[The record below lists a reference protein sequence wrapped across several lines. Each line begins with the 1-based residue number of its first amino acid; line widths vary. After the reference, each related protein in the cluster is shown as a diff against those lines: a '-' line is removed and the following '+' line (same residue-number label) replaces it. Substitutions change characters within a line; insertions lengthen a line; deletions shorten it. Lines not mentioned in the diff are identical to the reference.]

1 MFSRKNKNL
10 PNKEYPASASEPRTR
25 SKSHLSAMSG
35 VYAGPDAMSNRVP
48 MDTVYAG
55 PDEMSARTPM
65 APVYAGPDEMNGRVP
80 SGAFTDPR
88 FNIAPPLPK
97 NLNQPIAMMVYAG
110 PEQMSN
116 FRAINMTNPNAP
128 FAAQSQESYV
138 DDNTPATVC
147 KVCGARIPLT
157 CKFCYGCGS
166 INENRPTQA

>member
-48 MDTVYAG
+48 MDT
-55 PDEMSARTPM
+55 
-65 APVYAGPDEMNGRVP
+65 VYAGPDEMNGRVP

>member
-55 PDEMSARTPM
+55 PDEMSGRTPM

-88 FNIAPPLPK
+88 FNIAPP
-97 NLNQPIAMMVYAG
+97 
-110 PEQMSN
+110 PEESESAN
-116 FRAINMTNPNAP
+116 CNDGLCRSRANEQL
-128 FAAQSQESYV
+128 QS
-138 DDNTPATVC
+138 D
-147 KVCGARIPLT
+147 
-157 CKFCYGCGS
+157 
-166 INENRPTQA
+166 